1 MKLYKILSPAS
12 KVPREYFIPWEVGLC
27 FQRLNSCLCQRKEE
41 DLMRIVGVNAIVLH
55 T

>member
-12 KVPREYFIPWEVGLC
+12 KVPKEHFFSCEVGLC
-27 FQRLNSCLCQRKEE
+27 FKRLNSGLCQRKEE
-41 DLMRIVGVNAIVLH
+41 DLKRIVGVNAIVLH